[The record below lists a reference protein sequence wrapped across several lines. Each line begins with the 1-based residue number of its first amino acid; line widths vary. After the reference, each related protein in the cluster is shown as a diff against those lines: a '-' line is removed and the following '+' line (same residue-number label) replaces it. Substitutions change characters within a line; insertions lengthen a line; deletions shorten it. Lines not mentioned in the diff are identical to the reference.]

1 MCLGNVSSYFFFA
14 SIDER
19 RITLIYRGYR
29 IVPRKH
35 PTPLDENKRGYDID
49 APNGQLLMANFA
61 ELAHCKHTIDQM
73 IKLKRWPKYC

>member
-1 MCLGNVSSYFFFA
+1 M
-14 SIDER
+14 
-19 RITLIYRGYR
+19 IYRGYR
-29 IVPRKH
+29 IIVRKH
-35 PTPLDENKRGYDID
+35 PTPMDDSRRGYDID

>member
-1 MCLGNVSSYFFFA
+1 M
-14 SIDER
+14 
-19 RITLIYRGYR
+19 IYRGYR

-35 PTPLDENKRGYDID
+35 PTPLDENRKGYDID
-49 APNGQLLMANFA
+49 APNGQLLMTNFA